1 MHLNL
6 DFGPQVSD
14 RLADAARNRGIDP
27 ATLLESLVTEYL
39 PPVGTTVGVVFPPT
53 GRAAARLRARLAA
66 EATDDPE
73 TIRQAQEAL
82 DAMKRS
88 MNAERQRSGAE
99 PIF

>member
-1 MHLNL
+1 MNLNI
-6 DFGPQVSD
+6 DFSSQVSD
-14 RLADAARNRGIDP
+14 RLTAAAHSRGVDL
-27 ATLLESLVTEYL
+27 ATVLETLVTQYL
-39 PPVGTTVGVVFPPT
+39 PSTETSVSAMFPPT

-73 TIRQAQEAL
+73 TIRKAQDAL
-82 DAMKRS
+82 DDMKRS